1 MISAHIPLAKVSFT
15 RLCPT
20 SPGLRNDDD
29 DDDDDHDDD
38 DDDDDNSGEQ
48 WYHLL
53 SKLIYISFTLK
64 FAVLFTGYR
73 GVCAA
78 KRET

>member
-20 SPGLRNDDD
+20 SPGLRN
-29 DDDDDHDDD
+29 DDD